1 MCGIFLYKSDK
12 IDNSKILN
20 SFKSFSYRG
29 PDQIKNYIKHNIFF
43 GFHRL
48 SIIDEN
54 IRSMHPFETDTN
66 IMLFNGEIYNYKE
79 IKNELISK
87 NYKFKTESDTEV
99 LIKAFEEYDTEVTEK
114 IKGMYACAIFNKENN
129 KIFLEIN

>member
-29 PDQIKNYIKHNIFF
+29 PDQSKHYIKHNIFF

-54 IRSMHPFETDTN
+54 IRSMQPFETDTN

-87 NYKFKTESDTEV
+87 NYKFKTKYKTKI
-99 LIKAFEEYDTEVTEK
+99 LINAFE
-114 IKGMYACAIFNKENN
+114 
-129 KIFLEIN
+129 